1 MTQPYCPALAP
12 QMAEVILDA
21 SRLIGRTLDPGASIE
36 GILALLSNKLGL
48 TQGRVVLPDPASG
61 LLRITYSHGL
71 SKSEIER
78 GHYTLGEG
86 VTGRVMA
93 SGEIALIPDISKEPT
108 YVARVFAPTQK
119 QDIAVAY
126 MAAPIVRDDV
136 PVGVL
141 AVHRLENMQ
150 CHFDSDLF
158 IVQIMAT
165 MIGQILHIHDLVDQK
180 TRRLKEVNRALKH
193 RQHETTAVHGI
204 IGKSAALRHSIEQAR
219 KAAAS
224 EATVM
229 LVGES
234 GSGKERF
241 ARMIHLASSRRDKPF
256 VCINSAAIPDNLLES
271 ELFGHEKGAFT
282 GATTSRVG
290 KFEMAAGGTLFLD
303 EIGDMPFDLQAKLL
317 RVLQEK
323 TLQRVGGSREI
334 SVDVRIITATNK
346 RLEEGV
352 NSGSFRLDLFY
363 RLNVIR
369 IQLPPLRQRKDDI
382 ELLALYFLNRCNQLH
397 KRNVVLNNNALDQ
410 LKQYEWPGNVRQLEN
425 VIERLV
431 VMSDHEV
438 VEGDIITATLTDESG
453 IALDDEAGINRATTE
468 EVLPQGGDFV
478 MRPYTKVRPDERDAI
493 IGALRQA
500 RGNKTVAARVLGM
513 TARQLHYRLNK
524 LSINV

>member
-1 MTQPYCPALAP
+1 MIQTHCPALAP
-12 QMAEVILDA
+12 QMAEVILEA

-36 GILALLSNKLGL
+36 GILALLSNRVGL
-48 TQGRVVLPDPASG
+48 TQGRVVLPDQVSG
-61 LLRITYSHGL
+61 VLRITYSYGL
-71 SKSEIER
+71 NDDEIER
-78 GHYTLGEG
+78 GLYAIGEG
-86 VTGRVMA
+86 VTGRVMS

-108 YVARVFAPTQK
+108 YVARVFTAIPK
-119 QDIAVAY
+119 QEMVIAY
-126 MAAPIVRDDV
+126 MAVPIMRDDV
-136 PVGVL
+136 PVGVM
-141 AVHRLENMQ
+141 AVHRMQSLQ

-165 MIGQILHIHDLVDQK
+165 MIGQVLHINDLVAQK
-180 TRRLKEVNRALKH
+180 TRRLKQENRALKD

-204 IGKSAALRHSIEQAR
+204 IGKSEALRSSIDQAR
-219 KAAAS
+219 KAAVS

-241 ARMIHLASSRRDKPF
+241 ARMIHLASNRRDKPF
-256 VCINSAAIPDNLLES
+256 VCINSAAIPTNLLES

-282 GATTSRVG
+282 GATTSRAG
-290 KFEMAAGGTLFLD
+290 KFEMASEGTLFLD

-352 NSGSFRLDLFY
+352 NSGNFRLDLFY

-397 KRNVVLNNNALDQ
+397 RRNVVLNNRALEQ

-431 VMSDHEV
+431 VMSDNEV
-438 VEGDIITATLTDESG
+438 VSNDMISATLTDESG
-453 IALDDEAGINRATTE
+453 IAVDENIPLKPTAEVELPAT
-468 EVLPQGGDFV
+468 VDFT
-478 MRPYTKVRPDERDAI
+478 MRPYAKVRPDEREAI
-493 IGALRQA
+493 IYALHQS

-513 TARQLHYRLNK
+513 TSRQLHYRLNK
-524 LSINV
+524 LSING